1 MTHLALPSRGTGKS
15 FLARYI
21 NDAGCHFNC
30 VCRRVVDGKHVRV
43 FLETKKAL
51 KKGDELH
58 YDYMLGMRK
67 KEIPCRTS

>member
-21 NDAGCHFNC
+21 NDAGRHFNC

-51 KKGDELH
+51 KKGHELR
-58 YDYMLGMRK
+58 YDYMTGMRK